1 MRGMIITVLHCRE
14 RKKRGSE
21 GETSRERR
29 RERGHEVEEKGG
41 KCGNRKEGAK

>member
-21 GETSRERR
+21 GETGREE
-29 RERGHEVEEKGG
+29 REGKG
-41 KCGNRKEGAK
+41 A